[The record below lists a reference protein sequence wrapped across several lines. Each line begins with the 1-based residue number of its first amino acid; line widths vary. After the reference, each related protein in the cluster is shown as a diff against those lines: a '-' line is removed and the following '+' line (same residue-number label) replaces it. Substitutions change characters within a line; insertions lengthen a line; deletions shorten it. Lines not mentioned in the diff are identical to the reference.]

1 VLGWLLGEKGSR
13 HLCAAMDAAEKVAT
27 SVLTILEAGRG
38 VLRAAGEG
46 RITDADA
53 SRLKGLLAR
62 AVSEWNLMEITGEIR
77 ARAAEAFPVEPV
89 RTLDAVH
96 LATVLEFAR
105 VFPDISVLSTDSRI
119 LANLEPL
126 GFRPAPAKT

>member
-1 VLGWLLGEKGSR
+1 
-13 HLCAAMDAAEKVAT
+13 
-27 SVLTILEAGRG
+27 
-38 VLRAAGEG
+38 
-46 RITDADA
+46 
-53 SRLKGLLAR
+53 
-62 AVSEWNLMEITGEIR
+62 MEITGEIR
-77 ARAAEAFPVEPV
+77 VRAAEAFPVESV

-126 GFRPAPAKT
+126 GLRPAPAVADPEGKTLRGLLEERRGGR